1 MAAASLVSG
10 ICAILGGYACAALS
24 ARVGQDMRVAVYDKS
39 LKLSVY
45 DFRQF
50 GTASITTRT
59 ISDITNIQMALTS
72 FIQMVLP
79 VPVIIVLAV
88 ILTFNLDVQFGLVL
102 LCAVAAVLICLVHHA
117 QRISAVSKAAEA
129 VGPHEQDPA
138 GKHHRCACSARL
150 QQ

>member
-1 MAAASLVSG
+1 
-10 ICAILGGYACAALS
+10 
-24 ARVGQDMRVAVYDKS
+24 MRVAVYDKS

-88 ILTFNLDVQFGLVL
+88 ILTFNLDVQFGFVL

-117 QRISAVSKAAEA
+117 QRISAVSKASEA

-138 GKHHRCACSARL
+138 GKHHRCACGARL